1 MGGQKAMHRMSSWG
15 GGGLRLRVRVRVR
28 VRVRL
33 RVRVRVRVRVGKA
46 LLVALEATW
55 GELGAAGGGAAPA
68 GLLMRVGMQHELAR
82 PSHRRKVLEGP
93 LVDVQ
98 HACEGV
104 GCRVL

>member
-1 MGGQKAMHRMSSWG
+1 M
-15 GGGLRLRVRVRVR
+15 RVPV
-28 VRVRL
+28 L
-33 RVRVRVRVRVGKA
+33 VGKA
-46 LLVALEATW
+46 LLVALEAAW

-68 GLLMRVGMQHELAR
+68 GLLVRVGMQHELAR
-82 PSHRRKVLEGP
+82 PSHRGKVLEGA